1 MIHTLQQKSMLKA
14 LFGSIEFFIKIGLK
28 NYVGMF
34 EYQFLK
40 VENQFLE
47 TQMTYFYPSFNLF
60 IGKGRGDGMGC
71 K

>member
-1 MIHTLQQKSMLKA
+1 
-14 LFGSIEFFIKIGLK
+14 
-28 NYVGMF
+28 MF